1 MTKKISFLDIFY
13 SIASFRI
20 KLLKIFDYLAGGA
33 IAFVLPSLARE
44 ECPKRINNIL
54 IIRPGGIG
62 DAIFLLPILK
72 ALSNQGLIVDI
83 LCEKRNA
90 EVFTSQ
96 AHLLNR
102 IFLYDQDPFAIF
114 AHSYDLVIDT
124 EQWHYLSALTGYFI
138 QSSYKVGFATR
149 VNRAKLFSRA
159 VEYDLQSYELD
170 NFLRL
175 FSEVLIP
182 AEIYGLDGSFYIDV
196 IDQAWAKGQIHDK
209 CIAVFLGAS
218 IVLRRLNEEQ
228 MMAIVH
234 GYLEKDYSIIL
245 LGGKDV
251 RFFADV
257 IAAKINSSKV
267 LNYVGKL
274 SLKQS
279 GALIQQ
285 SSLFIGPDSG
295 LMHLACALDVPVVG
309 IFGPGNLAKWGP
321 KGKKHKV
328 ITENAICS
336 PCTRFG
342 YTLPTCKGSYHCM
355 KNIKIDK
362 EIFI

>member
-1 MTKKISFLDIFY
+1 MIKKISFLDIIF
-13 SIASFRI
+13 SIASFRV
-20 KLLKIFDYLAGGA
+20 KSFKILDYLVGGLL
-33 IAFVLPSLARE
+33 AFLLPSLLKR
-44 ECPKRINNIL
+44 ECPKKINNIL

-72 ALSNQGLIVDI
+72 ALKNQGLIIDI

-96 AHLLNR
+96 AHLFNR
-102 IFLYDQDPFAIF
+102 IFIYDQDPFAVF
-114 AHSYDLVIDT
+114 AHSYDLVVDT
-124 EQWHYLSALTGYFI
+124 EQWHYLSALTAYFVK
-138 QSSYKVGFATR
+138 SPYKAGFATR
-149 VNRAKLFSRA
+149 PNRTKLFSTA
-159 VEYDLQSYELD
+159 VEYDLQGYELD

-175 FSEVLIP
+175 FRGLILL
-182 AEIYGLDGSFYIDV
+182 ADINGLEGAFYIDPINQV
-196 IDQAWAKGQIHDK
+196 WAKEQIHDK
-209 CIAVFLGAS
+209 YIAIFLGAS

-228 MMAIVH
+228 MMTIVRT
-234 GYLEKDYSIIL
+234 YLGKNYSIIL

-251 RFFADV
+251 RSFADT
-257 IAAKINSSKV
+257 IAAKINSSK
-267 LNYVGKL
+267 LINYTGKL

-295 LMHLACALDVPVVG
+295 LLHLACAINVPVIA

-342 YTLPTCKGSYHCM
+342 YTLPTCKASYHCM